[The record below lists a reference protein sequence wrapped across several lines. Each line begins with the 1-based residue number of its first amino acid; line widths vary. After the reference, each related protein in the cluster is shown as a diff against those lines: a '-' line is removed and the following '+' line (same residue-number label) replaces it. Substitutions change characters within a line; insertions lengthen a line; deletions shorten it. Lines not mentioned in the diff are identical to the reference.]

1 MEASR
6 RQPAY
11 ESGHARGGSQQATAS
26 RREQEVNISKV
37 VKVTCT
43 DGSFELSNFSIFQ
56 TFKLSNFVTVKLSNL
71 QSFGAVFKLS
81 NFCMLDGSW
90 FMVHGSTLMAH
101 GWGWTSPGDVA
112 QLIPS
117 AVDTHMQSHSK
128 PKGLGLCS

>member
-90 FMVHGSTLMAH
+90 FMAQRSWLMA
-101 GWGWTSPGDVA
+101 GAGPAPGILSGNLPASFRFFGVRRY
-112 QLIPS
+112 
-117 AVDTHMQSHSK
+117 
-128 PKGLGLCS
+128 